1 MAEKF
6 SADPQVAGDVA
17 RELNRIRTDMR
28 SLGRTIDRYDD
39 VTGSGRVQAALRDF
53 FDDSSDNRE
62 KLDGLLERA
71 VGMLRGLAEGT
82 RSVDKGLA
90 GALEPGKRGGGG

>member
-39 VTGSGRVQAALRDF
+39 VTGSARVQAALHDF

-71 VGMLRGLAEGT
+71 AGMLRGLAEGT
-82 RSVDKGLA
+82 TSVDKGLA